1 MDEVPRSF
9 LTPFLRE
16 LGGRTASCR
25 CWSWRVGK
33 AARLVGPV
41 FERRSIAVRPGKA
54 VRSETPGR
62 TLGGTVRE
70 HDQPRL
76 HMRLCLWSGLI
87 FALAIPTA
95 SRAQDPAALD
105 AQAAND
111 PIELAARHVQVW
123 ETAGERWA
131 ILSGEAAVLQ
141 AGDGLRAHA
150 AVVRII
156 EVPMEDG
163 KGYQAEIYAEGEV
176 RISGQGGRPRPQ
188 VRTVLLTRKQVQL
201 RAYRENGLTQ
211 WKEPPRD
218 LLILRRSGF
227 VSPEPAATRSKPATA
242 RPEPAA
248 APSVLAA
255 APQAQILAPAIPGSA
270 SRVETARNGP
280 TAPQPP
286 DLPPLEPVPP
296 PSSPKKDP
304 QLRLAQFEQRPCGH
318 PGSGNRPSH
327 ARRAG

>member
-1 MDEVPRSF
+1 M
-9 LTPFLRE
+9 
-16 LGGRTASCR
+16 
-25 CWSWRVGK
+25 
-33 AARLVGPV
+33 
-41 FERRSIAVRPGKA
+41 
-54 VRSETPGR
+54 
-62 TLGGTVRE
+62 
-70 HDQPRL
+70 
-76 HMRLCLWSGLI
+76 WSGLI

-95 SRAQDPAALD
+95 SRAQDPAAPD

-141 AGDGLRAHA
+141 AGDGLRARA

-156 EVPMEDG
+156 EVSMEDG

-188 VRTVLLTRKQVQL
+188 VRTVLRTRKQVQL

-227 VSPEPAATRSKPATA
+227 VLPEPAATRSKPATA
-242 RPEPAA
+242 RPEQAA
-248 APSVLAA
+248 APSELAA
-255 APQAQILAPAIPGSA
+255 APQAQVLAPAIPGSA
-270 SRVETARNGP
+270 YRVETAETA

-296 PSSPKKDP
+296 PSSPK
-304 QLRLAQFEQRPCGH
+304 C
-318 PGSGNRPSH
+318 
-327 ARRAG
+327 